1 MSSKAP
7 TKLKI
12 GPAIKWIRSTKEW
25 TQAELAS
32 LLGVSVN
39 FISQVENGRRALAE
53 SKVEELAR
61 QLGIPAS
68 FLYVLAD
75 DPGKKPVGTL
85 QKMIKQAIA
94 RKNPVGAVS
103 ARLLD

>member
-1 MSSKAP
+1 MSNKAP
-7 TKLKI
+7 KKLNI
-12 GPAIKWIRSTKEW
+12 GPAIKWIRNTKGW

-39 FISQVENGRRALAE
+39 FISQVENGRRGLAE

-61 QLGIPAS
+61 QMGIPTS

-85 QKMIKQAIA
+85 QRMIKDAIA
-94 RKNPVGAVS
+94 KKKPVGALS
-103 ARLLD
+103 AN